1 MEEIT
6 TPDSDTIV
14 APATAPGQAALAVLR
29 LSGPQAIAIADTL
42 WRGKS
47 LAQADSHT
55 AHLGTVLDSRG
66 LQLDQAVAVVYRAPR
81 SFTGQDSVEL
91 TIHGSMYVRRELLD
105 TLIKA
110 GARLAEPGEFTRR
123 AFLGGRLDLSQAEAV
138 ADIIA
143 AESRA
148 ANDIAQSQLRGKF
161 AGRIQQLRQQLI
173 DIASLLEL
181 ELDFAE
187 EDLEFADRTLLTQLA
202 TQARDE
208 IRRLLQS
215 FRTGDA
221 IMRGIPVAI
230 VGAPNAGKSSLLN
243 ALLGHDRAIVSDV
256 PGTTRDTIEET
267 LHLGDHLFRFIDTA
281 GLRASTDA
289 VERIGIDRARAA
301 IASARIILYV
311 HDATLPL
318 HPDLIPRVPDA
329 TTLLV
334 LNKTDLIPTPTL
346 DSQLSTLDSQLL
358 PTPLSTRTGEG
369 LDQIVRHLVTIAAD
383 MTTTDGDVLVANA
396 RHAEA
401 LSSAL
406 TSIGRVLDGLR
417 STLPADLVAQSLRE
431 TISHLGAITGAI
443 PSDLLLSTIF
453 SRFCIGK

>member
-6 TPDSDTIV
+6 TPGSDTIV

-91 TIHGSMYVRRELLD
+91 TVHGSMYVRRELLD

-143 AESRA
+143 ADSRA
-148 ANDIAQSQLRGKF
+148 ANDIAQSQLQGKF

-208 IRRLLQS
+208 IKRLLQS

-383 MTTTDGDVLVANA
+383 MTTTYGDVLVANA